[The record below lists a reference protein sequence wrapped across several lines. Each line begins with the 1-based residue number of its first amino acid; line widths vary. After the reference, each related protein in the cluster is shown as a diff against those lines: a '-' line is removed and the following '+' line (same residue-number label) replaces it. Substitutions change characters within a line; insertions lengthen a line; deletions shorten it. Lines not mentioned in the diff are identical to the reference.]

1 MPSFRKANNCS
12 CCLQDAGSA
21 GSGCLG
27 LQLRNRTIVPRIP
40 SSRGPEPPWAA
51 PAVRYR
57 PNNCTQSRQL
67 PGLLGP
73 DSPNNY
79 SFSGQDGGWA
89 ASRHRTIIR
98 FGSQTRLGINPK
110 SEQWLVSAGLVVARS
125 PIPKLWANPSLR
137 ARGTPASKS
146 AILWALHYHV
156 LSPMGLYGSLW
167 LFSCVSGQ
175 LFEIPV
181 VFPVF
186 APLSCYL
193 LAHVVH
199 EPCLQ
204 AVL

>member
-1 MPSFRKANNCS
+1 M
-12 CCLQDAGSA
+12 
-21 GSGCLG
+21 
-27 LQLRNRTIVPRIP
+27 PRIP
-40 SSRGPEPPWAA
+40 SSRGPEPRWAA

-67 PGLLGP
+67 RHLLGP

-98 FGSQTRLGINPK
+98 FLQQGPGMPGSNPNNHSVWQPDQAGQEPE

-125 PIPKLWANPSLR
+125 PMNQAPNPIPRLWANPSPR

-146 AILWALHYHV
+146 AILWALHYHA
-156 LSPMGLYGSLW
+156 LSPMGRYGSLW

-193 LAHVVH
+193 LAHVIH
-199 EPCLQ
+199 EPYLQ
-204 AVL
+204 AVQ